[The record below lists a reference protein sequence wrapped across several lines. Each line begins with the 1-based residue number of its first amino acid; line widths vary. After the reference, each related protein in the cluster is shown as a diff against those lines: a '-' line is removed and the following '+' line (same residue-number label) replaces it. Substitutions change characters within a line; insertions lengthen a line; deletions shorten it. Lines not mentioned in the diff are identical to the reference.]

1 MVHVYDLVDYVSEAG
16 NQAGHGAALFANGTL
31 AKPQKSIK
39 VNAGKS
45 VRYVVP
51 PQFLDPQALK
61 DEAIVLQCRVT
72 QPIEEDVWFE
82 VRSESQSIVRRSDRY
97 ARPGE
102 MVSVKLTPSRFDDVL
117 KAGELFLDI
126 YAKSEA

>member
-1 MVHVYDLVDYVSEAG
+1 M
-16 NQAGHGAALFANGTL
+16 
-31 AKPQKSIK
+31 
-39 VNAGKS
+39 
-45 VRYVVP
+45 RYVVP
-51 PQFLDPQALK
+51 HYLDPMALEK
-61 DEAIVLQCRVT
+61 EELILQCRVSR
-72 QPIEEDVWFE
+72 PIEEDVWFE